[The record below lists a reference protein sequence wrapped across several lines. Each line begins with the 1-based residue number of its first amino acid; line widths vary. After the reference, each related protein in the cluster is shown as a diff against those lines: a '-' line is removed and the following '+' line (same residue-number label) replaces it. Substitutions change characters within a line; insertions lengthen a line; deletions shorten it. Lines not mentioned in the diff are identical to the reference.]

1 MSVRRCT
8 RCERLYSDGED
19 GQCRY
24 HPGQHYRL
32 GWTCCRDPSFSAPG
46 CRFGSHVEDLNM
58 TRALDEVLA
67 SAQPVCPPA
76 APLDSASRDSDSDS
90 TSGPEPVIVFEDP
103 SGTMSVASVACG
115 GEEPAATPP
124 SPHCLE
130 GVQAAPAAAAADGDD
145 EEEANEERRGWFLVP
160 YLVGPHDSFNAVS
173 TQLDSQRSD
182 GSLSRP
188 HRAPLQVCMRHR
200 MAPEELSRVNSLR
213 HRSLRPGSTVLV
225 WAERSETEVR
235 ARACTTHG
243 RGTPARLGTMRR
255 RCVPAPAC
263 VFPTLP
269 PPQLR
274 GGATSLSALRRS
286 GWSHVGGRCA
296 RRSAR
301 RPSSASAGSTP
312 ARWARRP
319 AASRA
324 CTSSTH
330 GEWSSVFFW

>member
-130 GVQAAPAAAAADGDD
+130 SVQAAPAAAAADGDD

-225 WAERSETEVR
+225 WAERSETEVQR
-235 ARACTTHG
+235 GPALLMAVGPLPALG
-243 RGTPARLGTMRR
+243 RCGGDVSLPQPASSPPCRR
-255 RCVPAPAC
+255 RSCGEE
-263 VFPTLP
+263 
-269 PPQLR
+269 R
-274 GGATSLSALRRS
+274 ATSLGTTNEWL
-286 GWSHVGGRCA
+286 V
-296 RRSAR
+296 
-301 RPSSASAGSTP
+301 ASW
-312 ARWARRP
+312 R
-319 AASRA
+319 
-324 CTSSTH
+324 
-330 GEWSSVFFW
+330 

>member
-130 GVQAAPAAAAADGDD
+130 SVQAAPAAAAADGDD

-160 YLVGPHDSFNAVS
+160 YLVGPHDSFNAV
-173 TQLDSQRSD
+173 
-182 GSLSRP
+182 
-188 HRAPLQVCMRHR
+188 CMRHR

-235 ARACTTHG
+235 EAERATTLLCFRRQHSCSVGEARYYLELHEYDVERAIQQRRDDLDWEERRG
-243 RGTPARLGTMRR
+243 READVDAPLSPATEQLSVPPPLGANLERRNRRLAVTEETRAKIARLVAQRDKQAISPVKRCMK
-255 RCVPAPAC
+255 RCVVAD
-263 VFPTLP
+263 
-269 PPQLR
+269 
-274 GGATSLSALRRS
+274 
-286 GWSHVGGRCA
+286 
-296 RRSAR
+296 
-301 RPSSASAGSTP
+301 
-312 ARWARRP
+312 
-319 AASRA
+319 
-324 CTSSTH
+324 
-330 GEWSSVFFW
+330 

>member
-130 GVQAAPAAAAADGDD
+130 SVQAAPAAAAADGDD

-160 YLVGPHDSFNAVS
+160 YLVGPHDSFNTVS

-182 GSLSRP
+182 GCSHDHTACLFRCACGTGWRPKSSRASTACGTAPCGRARPCWCGPSGLSRRCERGP
-188 HRAPLQVCMRHR
+188 ALLMAVGPLP
-200 MAPEELSRVNSLR
+200 AL
-213 HRSLRPGSTVLV
+213 
-225 WAERSETEVR
+225 
-235 ARACTTHG
+235 G
-243 RGTPARLGTMRR
+243 RCGGNVYCPS
-255 RCVPAPAC
+255 

-269 PPQLR
+269 PP
-274 GGATSLSALRRS
+274 
-286 GWSHVGGRCA
+286 
-296 RRSAR
+296 
-301 RPSSASAGSTP
+301 
-312 ARWARRP
+312 
-319 AASRA
+319 
-324 CTSSTH
+324 
-330 GEWSSVFFW
+330 